1 MIVGEIRQEARGILQ
16 GLWTSLVPVWFL
28 FYVILMAAGG
38 VIDLII
44 PVFGTVATLIIGGP
58 MYMGVTRIFLRIYN
72 KESFELVQMFDGF
85 KDFAR
90 TFSAYLLMAIYTF
103 LWSLL
108 LIVPG
113 IIAGLSYSMTFFIMA
128 ENPNISASDAIRQS
142 KQMMMGYKWELFR
155 LGLSFIGWV
164 LLSSLTFGI
173 GFLWLS
179 SYYMTAFVIFYHK
192 IKPLQEGSS
201 AYEAPV
207 ETIHG
212 EVV

>member
-103 LWSLL
+103 LWSFA
-108 LIVPG
+108 VDCARNHSG
-113 IIAGLSYSMTFFIMA
+113 I
-128 ENPNISASDAIRQS
+128 
-142 KQMMMGYKWELFR
+142 EL
-155 LGLSFIGWV
+155 
-164 LLSSLTFGI
+164 
-173 GFLWLS
+173 
-179 SYYMTAFVIFYHK
+179 
-192 IKPLQEGSS
+192 
-201 AYEAPV
+201 
-207 ETIHG
+207 
-212 EVV
+212 

>member
-72 KESFELVQMFDGF
+72 KESFELAQMFDGF

-113 IIAGLSYSMTFFIMA
+113 IIAALSYSMTFFIMA
-128 ENPNISASDAIRQS
+128 ENPDISASDAIRQS
-142 KQMMMGYKWELFR
+142 KQMMMGHKTDLFM

-164 LLSSLTFGI
+164 LLASLTFGI

-179 SYYMTAFVIFYHK
+179 SYYMTAFAIFYHK
-192 IKPLQEGSS
+192 IKPLQEGSF
-201 AYEAPV
+201 AHETPAEAM
-207 ETIHG
+207 HG
-212 EVV
+212 EVI